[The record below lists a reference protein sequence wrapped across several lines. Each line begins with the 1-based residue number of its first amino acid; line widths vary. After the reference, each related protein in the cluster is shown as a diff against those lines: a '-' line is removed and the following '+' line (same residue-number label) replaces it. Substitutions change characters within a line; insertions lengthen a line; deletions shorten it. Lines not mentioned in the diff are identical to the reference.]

1 MKKGRFISAVVLALF
16 LVVGI
21 GILYSTLY
29 AACHCYGA
37 CWYCD
42 AGQCR
47 TYDGPGGC
55 FCNTQTCEPSVH
67 MICCKHGNPI

>member
-29 AACHCYGA
+29 ACDCYGA
-37 CWYCD
+37 CWACIND
-42 AGQCR
+42 ECH

-55 FCNTQTCEPSVH
+55 FCNTSNCKPSEH
-67 MICCKHGNPI
+67 RICCVQI